1 MNQSDYTPSPIDTS
15 GIELPDDLIQLAET
29 LAENVHEV
37 WSKGRMDQGWAYG
50 PERDDDSRHH
60 PCLRPYSEL
69 PEEEKDYD
77 RRTSRETL
85 RLIMKLGFKI
95 VKE

>member
-37 WSKGRMDQGWAYG
+37 WSKV
-50 PERDDDSRHH
+50 
-60 PCLRPYSEL
+60 
-69 PEEEKDYD
+69 
-77 RRTSRETL
+77 
-85 RLIMKLGFKI
+85 KLGFKI